1 MHFLFHIDEQN
12 TEPLYKQI
20 CDSIKTAILEG
31 RLKQGDKLPSSRTL
45 SDTLG
50 VSRVTASRSLDEL
63 ASQGYIKL
71 SAAPNGR
78 HMEAQPDLA
87 SRRIFW
93 FFWPRKFNRIESR
106 MSGGRQHS
114 R

>member
-1 MHFLFHIDEQN
+1 RRRRAQRAAGALKKIRLQKYPLYTPDFCRQLSLTNSLTNWRGYMHFLFHIDEQN

-50 VSRVTASRSLDEL
+50 VSRVTAS
-63 ASQGYIKL
+63 
-71 SAAPNGR
+71 
-78 HMEAQPDLA
+78 
-87 SRRIFW
+87 
-93 FFWPRKFNRIESR
+93 
-106 MSGGRQHS
+106 
-114 R
+114 